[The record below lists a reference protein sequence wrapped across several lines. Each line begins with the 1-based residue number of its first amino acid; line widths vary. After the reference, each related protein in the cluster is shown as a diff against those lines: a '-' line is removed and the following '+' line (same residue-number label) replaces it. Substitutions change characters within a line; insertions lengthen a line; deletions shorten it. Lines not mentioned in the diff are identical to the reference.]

1 MNKLSSWKWIARKRF
16 AVLTALMFIA
26 ASSSAFA
33 SVDGTFE
40 KTFQVNGPVQLDVS
54 THSGDVVVH
63 NGPADSVRVVG
74 KIHIGSSWF
83 VGGDKRAKAEEV
95 AKNPPIRQAGNII
108 HIDYVNMRDVAI
120 DYEITVP
127 AETKLHSRSG
137 SGNQDVG
144 GISGGTDL
152 ESGSGDV
159 QLRALNG
166 EIRVQT
172 GSGNVR
178 GRELNGGIRA
188 TAGSGESNLNNRRWR
203 RPDPHRFRKHSGPG
217 RQPRAARRCGSGDIT
232 AEGVQKNE
240 WEVRTGSGN
249 VRLRLPS
256 EAAFNVDLT
265 TSSGTLDV
273 RHPVTTT
280 VQGRVH
286 DAPQKSISG
295 QVHGGGPLLRVHTG
309 FRRHIH
315 RIALI
320 GKHVSEGTH
329 LARVAGVDAESPA
342 IALDDVGDCVGP
354 GICRDP
360 ARVWARSWRSV
371 MHAFMNMGTNIIV
384 LWPGQ
389 TYLQA
394 GGQRAGKKV
403 EYQYE
408 DIEAIRDEVPLVKAV
423 SGEIDRD
430 FGFKVGT
437 RVVSMNVR
445 GVELPYGQMRRIDI
459 EDGQQFQ

>member
-1 MNKLSSWKWIARKRF
+1 MNKSSSWKWIARNRF
-16 AVLTALMFIA
+16 AALLALMFVT
-26 ASSSAFA
+26 ASSIAFA

-74 KIHIGSSWF
+74 KIHIGNSWF
-83 VGGDKRAKAEEV
+83 IGGDKRAKAEEV

-166 EIRVQT
+166 DIRVQT

-188 TAGSGESNLNNRRWR
+188 TAGSGDIELEQLGTG
-203 RPDPHRFRKHSGPG
+203 DVQIHTGSGNIQVRG
-217 RQPRAARRCGSGDIT
+217 VNGGLRADAGSGDIT

-280 VQGRVH
+280 VEGRVH

-309 FRRHIH
+309 
-315 RIALI
+315 
-320 GKHVSEGTH
+320 S
-329 LARVAGVDAESPA
+329 
-342 IALDDVGDCVGP
+342 GD
-354 GICRDP
+354 I
-360 ARVWARSWRSV
+360 S
-371 MHAFMNMGTNIIV
+371 
-384 LWPGQ
+384 
-389 TYLQA
+389 
-394 GGQRAGKKV
+394 
-403 EYQYE
+403 
-408 DIEAIRDEVPLVKAV
+408 IE
-423 SGEIDRD
+423 
-430 FGFKVGT
+430 
-437 RVVSMNVR
+437 
-445 GVELPYGQMRRIDI
+445 
-459 EDGQQFQ
+459 